1 MHELRGGKTNMKF
14 EELRALPLFQ
24 TSSIAAAAEDPETL
38 EYIIECLGRFY
49 SGDFG
54 EVPADDTAANLADLE
69 AGGGH
74 VLARY
79 KAAGQLADDVYI
91 NAVIDDHAPDVVD
104 ANNIMVMYC
113 NEH

>member
-1 MHELRGGKTNMKF
+1 MKL
-14 EELRALPLFQ
+14 EDLQALPLFQ
-24 TSSIAAAAEDPETL
+24 TSSIAAPAEDPETL
-38 EYIIECLGRFY
+38 EYIMECLGRFY

-113 NEH
+113 NEY

>member
-1 MHELRGGKTNMKF
+1 MKL
-14 EELRALPLFQ
+14 EDLQALPLFQ
-24 TSSIAAAAEDPETL
+24 TRSIAAAARDPRTL
-38 EYIIECLGRFY
+38 DYILECLGRYY

-79 KAAGQLADDVYI
+79 NAAGELTDDIYI
-91 NAVIDDHAPDVVD
+91 NAVIDDTAPDVVD

-113 NEH
+113 NEY

>member
-1 MHELRGGKTNMKF
+1 MKL
-14 EELRALPLFQ
+14 EDLQALPLFQ

-38 EYIIECLGRFY
+38 EYIMECLGRFY

-79 KAAGQLADDVYI
+79 NAAGELTDDIYI
-91 NAVIDDHAPDVVD
+91 NAVIDDTAPDVVD
-104 ANNIMVMYC
+104 VNNIMVMYC
-113 NEH
+113 NEY